1 MTMLPDDDFLL
12 YKSARRESVTILRI
26 ALMALMGCL
35 LLLSVLVMQARAQPD
50 AGLHQP
56 VPAAHKIQ
64 PAKHPLQTF
73 RPDAASPV
81 NPAC

>member
-1 MTMLPDDDFLL
+1 MFPDDDFLL

-35 LLLSVLVMQARAQPD
+35 LLLSVLVIQARAQPD

-56 VPAAHKIQ
+56 VPAIHKVQ
-64 PAKHPLQTF
+64 PPKHPLQSY
-73 RPDAASPV
+73 RPGTASLV
-81 NPAC
+81 NQAC